1 MDVRLT
7 RTLLGQ
13 TQGGCGEPPCISMS
27 FYVEWSRGAD
37 KQRPSRPAA
46 AGAPP
51 GIAALAHLPW
61 MGRLPS
67 RAPPA
72 QKAPHSVGSW
82 PREARPEGLWHF
94 AGKHPCSRSSVGA
107 DACIRPRV
115 DASIDP
121 YKCPVNFQH
130 KQTKQAAEFHA
141 LPLVLWY
148 YKIIPHPRWSLYRS
162 CLRRPGLL
170 QGCARPAPRILRGQA
185 RGRCPAM
192 RQRPQGRPA
201 LRA

>member
-1 MDVRLT
+1 MYFYRVQFYALRMDVRLA

-37 KQRPSRPAA
+37 KQRPARPAA

-51 GIAALAHLPW
+51 GIAALAHLPCE
-61 MGRLPS
+61 GRLFS

-72 QKAPHSVGSW
+72 QKAPHAVGSW

-94 AGKHPCSRSSVGA
+94 AGKHPCSRSSAGA

-121 YKCPVNFQH
+121 YKSPGIPTYFTLSKWWH
-130 KQTKQAAEFHA
+130 AAQW
-141 LPLVLWY
+141 PLLT
-148 YKIIPHPRWSLYRS
+148 SLNSGTSAAQRS
-162 CLRRPGLL
+162 S
-170 QGCARPAPRILRGQA
+170 A
-185 RGRCPAM
+185 
-192 RQRPQGRPA
+192 
-201 LRA
+201 